1 MKAIIP
7 AAWYGTRMLP
17 ITKTIPKEMLP
28 VGNKPVIQYI
38 VEWLVSAGIQDIVMI
53 TSQGK
58 AALEDYFDKNYEL
71 EELLKRKGK
80 SDLLDAINAPKEMAN
95 IVFTKQ
101 KTQLGW
107 THAVAQWQ
115 PWMKEWDYFF
125 MTFGDNFF
133 DPTMYQEMMDLH
145 LWTGN
150 PVVCCIQKPA
160 EELSKYGVMM
170 LDGDRIIDMV
180 EKPELGQ
187 APSDWIM
194 AWAAILPYRYFS
206 AVEQTTIETKT
217 GEFDVAALRAIIFAE
232 FETLIYRSSY
242 PMWDVGT
249 RELWLQANIDI
260 MGTQMY

>member
-7 AAWYGTRMLP
+7 AAGYGTRMLP

-38 VEWLVSAGIQDIVMI
+38 VQWLADAGIKDIIMI

-71 EELLKRKGK
+71 EQILIKKGK
-80 SDLLDAINAPKEMAN
+80 SDLLDAINAPKELAN
-95 IVFTKQ
+95 IVFSKQ
-101 KTQLGW
+101 KVQLWW

-115 PWMKEWDYFF
+115 PWITEEYFF

-133 DPTMYQEMMDLH
+133 DPRMYQEMMELH
-145 LWTGN
+145 HKTNN
-150 PVVCCIQKPA
+150 PVVCCIQKPTK
-160 EELSKYGVMM
+160 ELSKYWVMT

-180 EKPELGQ
+180 EKPAAGQ

-194 AWAAILPYRYFS
+194 AWAAILPTRFFG
-206 AVEQTTIETKT
+206 AVQETTIEDKT

-232 FETLIYRSSY
+232 YETLIYRSPY
-242 PMWDVGT
+242 QMRDVGT

-260 MGTQMY
+260 VSTDMY